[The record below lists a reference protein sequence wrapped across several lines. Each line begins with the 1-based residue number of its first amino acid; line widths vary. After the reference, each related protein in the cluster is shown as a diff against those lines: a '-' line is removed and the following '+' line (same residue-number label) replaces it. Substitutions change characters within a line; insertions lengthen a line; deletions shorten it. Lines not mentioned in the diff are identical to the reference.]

1 MYYFMKD
8 ASLLI
13 TSPVGSDGSFIGSPA
28 PSPFDDFK
36 TRVGV
41 VVGWVVGVVVLGLIV
56 LVIFLRRRRQRA
68 LTPRE
73 DIDYVQ
79 LGMAGAEGGGVMSP
93 TNPTMVYYGREEPK
107 AYTTSEWPTP
117 ASPTSTS
124 STKAAEPF
132 PVLLPKEQHPQ
143 IHGMSETLSFINGPP
158 AYSVQMRA
166 TPLPRNSLTRGG
178 IHRSHRSQ
186 EVPEEAAKETELAE
200 WARARRAQI
209 PVTLE
214 AKLAAAGY
222 VPTDNPNIIPE
233 EVWVREYGVT
243 ILELSRIRG
252 LYRRNTAVA

>member
-1 MYYFMKD
+1 
-8 ASLLI
+8 
-13 TSPVGSDGSFIGSPA
+13 
-28 PSPFDDFK
+28 
-36 TRVGV
+36 
-41 VVGWVVGVVVLGLIV
+41 
-56 LVIFLRRRRQRA
+56 
-68 LTPRE
+68 
-73 DIDYVQ
+73 
-79 LGMAGAEGGGVMSP
+79 
-93 TNPTMVYYGREEPK
+93 
-107 AYTTSEWPTP
+107 
-117 ASPTSTS
+117 
-124 STKAAEPF
+124 
-132 PVLLPKEQHPQ
+132 
-143 IHGMSETLSFINGPP
+143 
-158 AYSVQMRA
+158 MRA